1 MRVGIKKASEMIA
14 PYMNQGAIVVYEST
28 VYPFFTREECI
39 PILEKYSGKEC
50 GVDFSVGYSPERVNP
65 GIKKYNQEYTKLYR

>member
-1 MRVGIKKASEMIA
+1 M
-14 PYMNQGAIVVYEST
+14 
-28 VYPFFTREECI
+28 

-65 GIKKYNQEYTKLYR
+65 GDKKIQSRILQKLSLAMMKKQRIS